1 MLFNSIQYLLL
12 FLPLCWLG
20 FHLLG
25 RLHFTS
31 GQLLWLVVCSLFF
44 YASWNPIFVLLIL
57 ASVTGNF
64 IFGRLI
70 SQRQATGNSLP
81 LLTLGVSFNLALLAY
96 FKYTGFFIEN
106 LNSLANT
113 LIPLPEITLPLAI
126 SFFTFQQI
134 AYLVDVHRD
143 EAKDY
148 SFIHYCLFVTFF
160 PQLVAGPIVHHKE
173 MMPQF
178 DKPAVRGSSI
188 ENIQVGTT
196 IIILGLFKKIIL
208 ADNLALFANPLF
220 LQAESGA
227 GLTLTEA
234 WVAVGAFTGQIY
246 FDFSGY
252 TDIAIGSA
260 RLFGIKLPE
269 NFYSPYKST
278 SIIEFWRR
286 WHITLSRFLRDYL
299 YISMGGNRRG
309 SFKRYRNLA
318 LTMLLGGLWHGAH
331 WNFVIWGA
339 LHGTYLI
346 INHFWRYLCGQFN
359 INTDEAGVLTRT
371 IYQVITLLA
380 VMVAWVFFRA
390 ESTDGATVVLMA
402 LIDFGERGLDP
413 AYIDS
418 IFVAQPAFG
427 LLQAYLPEVSQV
439 ALTMTFLILSLLV
452 CLLAPNTQ
460 QFMGN
465 YQPALVVTKW
475 PATAAKLLWRPSV
488 GYAVAL
494 APLLYLALLGIGS
507 ASEFIYFQF

>member
-12 FLPLCWLG
+12 FLPLSWLG
-20 FHLLG
+20 FHFLG
-25 RLHFTS
+25 RRHFTR
-31 GQLLWLVVCSLFF
+31 GQLLWLVACSLFF
-44 YASWNPIFVLLIL
+44 YASWNPVFVTLIVG
-57 ASVTGNF
+57 SVSGNF

-70 SQRQATGNSLP
+70 GQSKSARSSKT
-81 LLTLGVSFNLALLAY
+81 LLTLGVTFNLALLAY

-106 LNSLANT
+106 LNLLAST
-113 LIPLPEITLPLAI
+113 LIPIPEITLPLAI

-178 DKPAVRGSSI
+178 DTPASGGAGL
-188 ENIQVGTT
+188 ENIQVGIT

-227 GLTLTEA
+227 GLSLTEA

-299 YISMGGNRRG
+299 YISLGGNRRG
-309 SFKRYRNLA
+309 SFKRYRNLL
-318 LTMLLGGLWHGAH
+318 LTMLLGGLWHGAN

-339 LHGTYLI
+339 LHGTYLVL
-346 INHFWRYLCGQFN
+346 NHFWRYLCGRFN
-359 INTDEAGVLTRT
+359 IGTGESGVLART
-371 IYQVITLLA
+371 VYQTITLLA
-380 VMVAWVFFRA
+380 VMLAWVFFRA
-390 ESTDGATVVLMA
+390 ETTAGATVVITA
-402 LIDFGERGLDP
+402 LTNFSDLGLDP
-413 AYIDS
+413 AYINS
-418 IFVAQPAFG
+418 LFTGQPAFG
-427 LLQAYLPEVSQV
+427 LIHANLPGVSQAAV
-439 ALTMTFLILSLLV
+439 AMTFLILALLI
-452 CLLAPNTQ
+452 CLVAPNTQ
-460 QFMGN
+460 QFMAN

-475 PATAAKLLWRPSV
+475 PVTTARLLWRPCAK
-488 GYAVAL
+488 YAVAFAAL
-494 APLLYLALLGIGS
+494 FYLALLGIGS